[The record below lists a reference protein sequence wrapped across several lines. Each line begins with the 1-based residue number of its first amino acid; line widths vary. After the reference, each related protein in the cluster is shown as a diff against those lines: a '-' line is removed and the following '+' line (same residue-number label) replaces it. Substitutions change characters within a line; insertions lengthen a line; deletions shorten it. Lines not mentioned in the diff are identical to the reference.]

1 DIGGSYP
8 ESESRL
14 SDIALQWMI
23 EEVLGLPDGLKM
35 GPVIIDGKRLPQTSE
50 NGVPLHL
57 FPRADSLQH
66 CEVAGMQD
74 VLEARIP
81 HWLRPLKSRLGWK
94 IKIREINP
102 EAPVHPTVEERFPLT
117 QVPQCAGSGPYRPEA
132 LRKHAKF

>member
-1 DIGGSYP
+1 
-8 ESESRL
+8 
-14 SDIALQWMI
+14 MI
-23 EEVLGLPDGLKM
+23 EEVLGLPGGLKM

-81 HWLRPLKSRLGWK
+81 HWLRLLKSRLGWK

-102 EAPVHPTVEERFPLT
+102 EAPVHPTVEERFQLT

-132 LRKHAKF
+132 LRNHEKFRAYYE